1 MEDQPKLTPAIEK
14 LISLVNR
21 RAVAVEELEGTIEEL
36 RNDVRTLSPELKRN
50 YHLLY
55 QRLLNRKNYMLIK
68 SGKKTFEKKTS
79 RPRSN
84 SLSDEQIDN
93 IFEQYR
99 KAKESQDVTPDL
111 RKLYRRAYK
120 QKFSR
125 EQRKRLAEKK

>member
-1 MEDQPKLTPAIEK
+1 
-14 LISLVNR
+14 
-21 RAVAVEELEGTIEEL
+21 
-36 RNDVRTLSPELKRN
+36 
-50 YHLLY
+50 
-55 QRLLNRKNYMLIK
+55 MLIK